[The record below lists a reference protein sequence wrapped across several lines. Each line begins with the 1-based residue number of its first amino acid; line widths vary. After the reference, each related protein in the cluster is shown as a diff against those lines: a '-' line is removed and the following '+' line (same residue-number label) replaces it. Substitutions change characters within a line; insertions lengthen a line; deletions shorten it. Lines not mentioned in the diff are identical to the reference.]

1 MGQIKVLSKEIS
13 ELIAA
18 GEVIERPSSVIKELV
33 ENSIDADATAITVE
47 IKNGGR
53 TYMRISDNGKGM
65 STEDVS
71 LAFVRHATSKI
82 STQDDLNSIFTLG
95 FRGEALASISA
106 VSKTD
111 VLTKRAD
118 DEYGTHYSIE
128 GSVEKVCESA
138 GCPDGTTIIIRD
150 LFYNV
155 PARLKF
161 LKKDVTESNNISA
174 IVSRLALS
182 HPEISF
188 KLIKDNKTEL
198 VTSGDGK
205 LYSAIYSVFGREFA
219 NTLLP
224 VSYKMNSLE
233 VEGYISNPLNS
244 RANRSMQNFF
254 INNRYVKSI
263 TCMVALEEAYKNSI
277 MTGKFPACVL
287 NIKLSPSFVDV
298 NVHPAKTEIRFS
310 DEKLIYELMYFA
322 VKNALLANDKP
333 QQMTLETKKPV
344 ISQSTL
350 YQVPMDE
357 VSKNQTVMTFK
368 PQQNQP
374 SLSTVKSEDRYES
387 VISAPEK
394 KESEVITKNNAA
406 ESPKAVYTPEVKKAV
421 MVTEAVKPKIEDTQ
435 LKEFKYI
442 NQQSF
447 VKKEEA
453 DEPIGVIEE
462 KIEPKPQL
470 TVIGEVFSTYIVVE
484 CGEDMYLIDKHATHE
499 RILFEKLKKE
509 ESLTAQMLLVPET
522 VLMSFEEY
530 DVLINNAHKL
540 NDFGFIIKPDV
551 APNVIV
557 EALPGALV
565 DVEISEML
573 AELAENLKDCKENPM
588 VSHQDEL
595 FHSIACR
602 AAVKAHDKST
612 SAELEELARTA
623 IFDDTIRYCPHG
635 RPVLIKLSKREI
647 EKQFKRIV

>member
-65 STEDVS
+65 SVEDVS

-111 VLTKRAD
+111 VLTKQAD

-161 LKKDVTESNNISA
+161 LKKDVTESNNVSA

-188 KLIKDNKTEL
+188 KFIKDNKTEL
-198 VTSGDGK
+198 VTTGDGK

-254 INNRYVKSI
+254 INNRYVKSV

-287 NIKLSPSFVDV
+287 NIKLSPGLVDV

-344 ISQSTL
+344 ISQSML

-368 PQQNQP
+368 PQQSQS
-374 SLSTVKSEDRYES
+374 SLSTVKSEERYES
-387 VISAPEK
+387 VISTSEK
-394 KESEVITKNNAA
+394 KESVVVTENKAVEI
-406 ESPKAVYTPEVKKAV
+406 PKPVYTPEVKKVAV
-421 MVTEAVKPKIEDTQ
+421 VTEAVKPIIEDTQ

-453 DEPIGVIEE
+453 DEPIEVIEE
-462 KIEPKPQL
+462 KIEQMPRL

-484 CGEDMYLIDKHATHE
+484 CGDDMYLVDKHATHE

-530 DVLINNAHKL
+530 DVLINNAQKL
-540 NDFGFIIKPDV
+540 NDFGFILKPDV
-551 APNVIV
+551 APNIIV
-557 EALPGALV
+557 EAMPGALA
-565 DVEISEML
+565 DVEISAML
-573 AELAENLKDCKENPM
+573 AELAENLKNCKENPM
-588 VSHQDEL
+588 VSYQDEL

-612 SAELEELARTA
+612 IAELEELARIA